1 MAISQLVA
9 TGINIKITEDRRRNA
24 QYKRR
29 DFWTMPTGYDIE
41 PLMPKH
47 LMLPFILC
55 MIGLSFA
62 LIVFV
67 IEHLCTKITIKK
79 LFLPG
84 KQEEQIEMDTK
95 KGKDLIMTLTELKQE

>member
-9 TGINIKITEDRRRNA
+9 TGINIKMIEDRRRDAN
-24 QYKRR
+24 YKGR

-55 MIGLSFA
+55 MIGLNFA

-67 IEHLCTKITIKK
+67 IENLCIKITNKK

-84 KQEEQIEMDTK
+84 KQGEQIEMDTK